1 MKERLLK
8 ILSFWGDR
16 KLYDKDTMQQ
26 LETAL
31 LSGDPNATLQAPGPK
46 SVSDALLLLAHS
58 VSV

>member
-1 MKERLLK
+1 MK

-46 SVSDALLLLAHS
+46 PVSGAFRCLHTQSLCN
-58 VSV
+58 